1 MPLAGRL
8 SKEAVRG
15 AKTCSTDRPRCCLR
29 TLSALRGP
37 RFEWRP
43 DMVVVVSLRRDNLAR
58 LPRLRNMCTQEH
70 VPIETL
76 VAKLAVEALDEHT
89 LHRLAGL
96 DVVLGDPI
104 DGPVQRH

>member
-1 MPLAGRL
+1 MLNRPPPL
-8 SKEAVRG
+8 
-15 AKTCSTDRPRCCLR
+15 
-29 TLSALRGP
+29 LSANSLGVAWAEVRM
-37 RFEWRP
+37 RP

-89 LHRLAGL
+89 LHRLGL